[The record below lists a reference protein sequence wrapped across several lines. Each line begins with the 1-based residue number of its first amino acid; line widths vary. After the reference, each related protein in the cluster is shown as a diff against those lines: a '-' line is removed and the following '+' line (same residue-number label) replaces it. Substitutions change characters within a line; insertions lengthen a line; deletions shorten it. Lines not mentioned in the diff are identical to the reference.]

1 MPFAILTKSSGVN
14 LVSTLSKND
23 FTFSLIK
30 LDKLPV
36 SASWIGG
43 TGGVGVGGVDSVV
56 GGVGVGAPGRQLGL
70 IGDCSVIMFSFTLE
84 TTGATRYSP
93 VPINGLVWSSNDL
106 AKPLSTRHC
115 LYASDLVFLPSSAL
129 VFSVKLKVLR

>member
-1 MPFAILTKSSGVN
+1 MN

-36 SASWIGG
+36 SVSCAGG
-43 TGGVGVGGVDSVV
+43 TGGVGGGVVDSVV
-56 GGVGVGAPGRQLGL
+56 GGIGAGVPGRQLGL
-70 IGDCSVIMFSFTLE
+70 MGDCSVNTLSFTLE
-84 TTGATRYSP
+84 TTGATRYSA
-93 VPINGLVWSSNDL
+93 VPINGLVWSSSDL

-115 LYASDLVFLPSSAL
+115 LYASDFVFLPSSAL
-129 VFSVKLKVLR
+129 AFSVKLKVLR